1 MPKKERVLNK
11 FVFAKNLAEL
21 IGETPQKDIAEQI
34 GISEGTISRWLN
46 PDYNNVNVSADHL
59 IKIVKHFGGTVDDL
73 LGLSEETHRR
83 SIKAAVKHIES
94 LENEFGS
101 CISIEPKKVHGIQLE
116 DGERIPA
123 EAKELIITI
132 HYDEVRESASI
143 KMKDRD
149 LYESLIEADELIDYY
164 DTLSMLTLLEN
175 KINSEKYNDL
185 KESLLDSAV
194 KKVAERIATIESN
207 MQGG

>member
-59 IKIVKHFGGTVDDL
+59 IKIVKYFGGTVDDL

-149 LYESLIEADELIDYY
+149 LYESLIEADELIDHY

>member
-1 MPKKERVLNK
+1 MPKKERTLDK
-11 FVFAKNLAEL
+11 YVFAKNLEEL
-21 IGETPQKDIAEQI
+21 IGETQQKDVAEAI

-46 PDYNNVNVSADHL
+46 PEYKDINVSADHL
-59 IKIVKHFGGTVDDL
+59 IRIVKHFGGTVDDL

-101 CISIEPKKVHGIQLE
+101 CISIEPKKVHGMQLE

-123 EAKELIITI
+123 VAKELVIVI
-132 HYDEVRESASI
+132 HYDEFRESTYI
-143 KMKDRD
+143 KTNARD

-164 DTLSMLTLLEN
+164 DTLSKLTLLED
-175 KINSEKYNDL
+175 KISPEKYNDL

-194 KKVAERIATIESN
+194 KNVTERIATIESD
-207 MQGG
+207 MQGE